1 MLQVPVYYDDSTPP
15 DPSLYSNSTSFNE
28 VVSNSPYQ
36 SYHFESSSSVES
48 NSVDDPYVTN
58 GYQSAQARPHLKLTR
73 PIEVKPNRHL
83 VRPNGIARGSDVDF
97 PSFDSEFRTLYG
109 GAQEYHVI
117 IKFYYFLSR
126 TSLKSNFRSTG

>member
-1 MLQVPVYYDDSTPP
+1 MYYDDSIAPL
-15 DPSLYSNSTSFNE
+15 PSRFSNSTGLNE
-28 VVSNSPYQ
+28 AFSNSPYQ
-36 SYHFESSSSVES
+36 SYQFESSPLAES

-83 VRPNGIARGSDVDF
+83 VRPNGIARGDDVDF

-117 IKFYYFLSR
+117 ILAFMLNSDPIISCY
-126 TSLKSNFRSTG
+126 SLEIQF